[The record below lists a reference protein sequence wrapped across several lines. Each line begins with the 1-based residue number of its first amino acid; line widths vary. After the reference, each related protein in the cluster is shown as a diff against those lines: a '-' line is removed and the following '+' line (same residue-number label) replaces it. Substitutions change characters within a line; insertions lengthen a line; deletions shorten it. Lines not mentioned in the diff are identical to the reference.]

1 MVTERRTSTRKTA
14 PVAPDIL
21 APLRELSPK
30 ALDEIAERLLAH
42 GEVEEVA
49 VATMLRQLIAE

>member
-1 MVTERRTSTRKTA
+1 MTTERKTRATE
-14 PVAPDIL
+14 PDIL

-49 VATMLRQLIAE
+49 VATMLRELIAQ